1 MDEEMREE
9 GVMRLDD
16 LDQPLQ
22 LRTQEE
28 LKEEMV
34 QFINKKYE

>member
-1 MDEEMREE
+1 MREE

>member
-1 MDEEMREE
+1 MREE

-22 LRTQEE
+22 LRSQEE